1 MSLDWPLTGRGEELR
16 FINAVVTGSSDRRGI
31 VLAGAAGVGK
41 TRLARESIAA
51 AQRQRQLT
59 RWVAATRSARA
70 LPLGAFASVRK
81 LSGGDP
87 LHLMREVMDG
97 LLEGSKGSRVL
108 VAVDDAHLLDEQ
120 SAFLVNQLAMQG
132 QATVV
137 LTVRSGEPAPDSV
150 TALWKDGQLARL
162 ELQPLS
168 AEETATLLTSV
179 LNGPIDE
186 AASRRMWSLTRGNV
200 LYLRH
205 LLDEELAANRWRLID
220 GVWQWIGETVLSPG
234 LVELVD
240 TQMGGLSESV
250 GAVLDLLA
258 MGEPLPVSL
267 LSKLV
272 DPSAVETAESDRLVS
287 ITRRGTEL
295 EARLAHPLYGE
306 ARRART
312 GQLRARRLRGLL
324 AQALAISGDER
335 AQDTLRRAVLT
346 LESDLPP
353 DPTVLNEGARAA
365 LKLLDVPLAE
375 KLLRAAVLAGG
386 GRGTQVAHAYALSML
401 NRGRETEAILAPLAD
416 LEPDELARVQLTIVR
431 ACNLFWDLG
440 RPDQAMAVLN
450 EARRTL
456 ANANANANANAD
468 ALVTLDALKLTFD
481 CLLGRSTAATPTMRR
496 VLESPRLDDRVT
508 ILATIGLLVALGCG
522 GAADEV
528 TTVAARGYAITE
540 RSVNAAFLRFGLGD
554 VHLLALQLAGYLS
567 EATTIAIRL
576 RHSNAELPGMP
587 QLTTAFLAGHAALGA
602 GDLPAART
610 WLQQALNG
618 FIAANETI
626 GWTFHCLVR
635 LTQTLAMAGE
645 GDAAS
650 QALEQLEQRRCP
662 AFGFLAADVLLA
674 HAWVAAAQGA
684 VSEAVQLATTAAEKA
699 VALGQPA
706 YEVLALQTAARL
718 GDHTGADRLAELAT
732 QVDGPRAPA
741 AAAHA
746 AALAAHDGDAL
757 HAASHLL
764 EQMGDR
770 LAAADAAAHAATAYT
785 RQGRRGPALTATATA
800 ERLASAC
807 GGARTPALREALQP
821 SPLTTRE
828 REIVTL
834 AAQGLSN
841 RAIAERLVVSVRT
854 VEGHLYRSAAKLGG
868 TTRNQFHDFLT

>member
-1 MSLDWPLTGRGEELR
+1 MSLEWPLTGRGEELR
-16 FINAVVTGSSDRRGI
+16 FIDAVVTGSSDRRGI

-41 TRLARESIAA
+41 TRLARESVAT

-59 RWVAATRSARA
+59 RWVAATRSART
-70 LPLGAFASVRK
+70 LPLGAFAGVGK

-87 LHLMREVMDG
+87 LHLVRDVMDG

-108 VAVDDAHLLDEQ
+108 VTVDDAHLLDEQ
-120 SAFLVNQLAMQG
+120 SAFLVNQLVMQG
-132 QATVV
+132 KATLV

-168 AEETATLLTSV
+168 AEETATLLTCV
-179 LNGPIDE
+179 LDGPVDE

-205 LLDEELAANRWRLID
+205 LLDEEFASNRWRLID

-258 MGEPLPVSL
+258 IGEPLAVSL
-267 LSKLV
+267 LGKLV

-312 GQLRARRLRGLL
+312 GQLRGRRLRGLL
-324 AQALAISGDER
+324 AQALAVSGAER

-365 LKLLDVPLAE
+365 LTLLDVPLAE
-375 KLLRAAVLAGG
+375 RLLRAAVLAGG

-401 NRGRETEAILAPLAD
+401 NRGQETEAILASLAD
-416 LEPDELARVQLTIVR
+416 LAPDELAFVQLTVVR
-431 ACNLFWDLG
+431 TCNLFWDLG
-440 RPDQAMAVLN
+440 RPDQAMTVLDQ
-450 EARRTL
+450 ARRTL
-456 ANANANANANAD
+456 ANANSHANAD

-496 VLESPRLDDRVT
+496 GLESPGLDDRVA

-528 TTVAARGYAITE
+528 TAVAARGYAITE
-540 RSVNAAFLRFGLGD
+540 RSVEAAFLRFGLGD
-554 VHLLALQLAGYLS
+554 VHLLALHLAGYLS
-567 EATTIAIRL
+567 EATAIAIRL

-587 QLTTAFLAGHAALGA
+587 ELTTAFLAGHAALGA

-626 GWTFHCLVR
+626 GWTFHCLVS

-650 QALEQLEQRRCP
+650 QALEQLERRRCP

-684 VSEAVQLATTAAEKA
+684 VSEAVHLATTAAEKA
-699 VALGQPA
+699 VALGQSA
-706 YEVLALQTAARL
+706 YEVLALQTAVRL

-757 HAASHLL
+757 HAASHRL

-770 LAAADAAAHAATAYT
+770 LAAADAAAHAAAAYT

-800 ERLASAC
+800 GRLASAC

-834 AAQGLSN
+834 AAQGMSN
-841 RAIAERLVVSVRT
+841 RAIADRLVISVRT

-868 TTRNQFHDFLT
+868 ASRSHFHDFLT